1 MESIHF
7 NDLTKHLN
15 KKYTENKELTLL
27 LGELLVHNSVIT
39 KEQLD
44 LTLNYQKKK
53 NNREPLGKILIQLG
67 FINSSNLTSFLE
79 KQSELTDRYLEDV
92 IKAEGLK
99 SEIQFSLMDLEPNIE
114 YIANKVHEKYRQINL
129 KTNIQIIDIQH
140 VYLFSLIFY
149 IEFFYRN
156 IFSTKNKTFLTDII
170 SECIKYSLR
179 HFSVEEELIRI
190 LDFQVEEHTKDHKRF
205 NLEIVN
211 KKTLVESP
219 YKEKTGINEKILV
232 NIFNYLRDW
241 SLTHIA
247 VRDKGYV
254 LYLEKNENKNEIIK
268 QWARQLQEK
277 NLLQITRLQ
286 KRLYDLVFDNKKI

>member
-247 VRDKGYV
+247 VIDKGYV